1 MRRVLPV
8 VIALT
13 LVAAACAQAPSE
25 TVTAS
30 TTAPPGLSAAISE
43 TIERACDRIVEALDE
58 GNTATLI
65 SSLEDIDGALS
76 SSPDMVNLR
85 EYALAAGEAFPVFED
100 TPPSAE
106 QLSNAAGPL
115 IELSNGLIAA
125 GLNECAGI
133 GEIAADFAGP
143 VVIDPEKAA
152 EALEANRTKWEAEG
166 PTTYWMEMS
175 LNADG
180 AGRESVCG
188 WNGLIVV
195 QIVDD
200 RATSAVDRFSGC
212 TIDTE
217 SFESV
222 PVGVDHLFE
231 LIANVGDART
241 VEVDYDPTLGYP
253 RSIFVDGDGWFF
265 DVSVVSL
272 TSGEADTSR
281 ADAILT
287 ELETQ
292 RGIWSSAGISS
303 YTMTVQLDCFCPEEF
318 RGPFVVTVVDGE
330 VDVITWKDGSASEYV
345 PESLMTVEGL
355 FVEIEDNA
363 HADAIAVTYAPL
375 GYPSAIQIDPSFT
388 TMDEELGVRVLD
400 FTVSG

>member
-1 MRRVLPV
+1 MRRVSPV

-25 TVTAS
+25 SVAAS
-30 TTAPPGLSAAISE
+30 TTVPPGLSTAMSE
-43 TIERACDRIVEALDE
+43 TIERACDRVVEALDE

-76 SSPDMVNLR
+76 ASPDMVDLR
-85 EYALAAGEAFPVFED
+85 EYTLAVAEALPVFED

-106 QLSNAAGPL
+106 QLSSAAGPL
-115 IELSNGLIAA
+115 IDLSNGLIAA

-133 GEIAADFAGP
+133 GEIVADFAGP

-152 EALEANRTKWEAEG
+152 EALEANRAKWEAED
-166 PTTYWMEMS
+166 PTTYWMEIS

-200 RATSAVDRFSGC
+200 RVTSAIDRFFGC
-212 TIDTE
+212 SVDAE
-217 SFESV
+217 GLDSV
-222 PVGVDHLFE
+222 PVSVDRLFG
-231 LIANVGDART
+231 LIENVGDARI
-241 VEVDYDPTLGYP
+241 VEVDYEPTLGYP

-265 DVSVVSL
+265 DVSVMSL
-272 TSGEADTSR
+272 TIGEADTSK
-281 ADAILT
+281 ADTVLE
-287 ELETQ
+287 ELQAQ
-292 RGIWSSAGISS
+292 REIWSSAAISS
-303 YTMTVQLDCFCPEEF
+303 YTMTVQLDCFCPEEY
-318 RGPFVVTVVDGE
+318 RGPFVINVVDGE
-330 VDVITWKDGSASEYV
+330 IDTITWKDGLVSEFV
-345 PESLMTVEGL
+345 EESLMTVEGL
-355 FVEIEDNA
+355 FDKIEGNA

-375 GYPSAIQIDPSFT
+375 GYPSATQIDPSFA

-400 FTVSG
+400 FTVGG